1 MGNMNLKMRI
11 LVVDDFASMRKIIK
25 GLLKQI
31 GFQNIE
37 EADDGSTALEKL
49 KIGEFD
55 LVICDWNMPKVPGIE
70 VLKAIRND
78 PRLKDLPFL
87 MVTAEA
93 KKDNVMEAV
102 KAGVNQYIVKP
113 FTAETL
119 KKKIEKIFDEG

>member
-1 MGNMNLKMRI
+1 MNLKMRI
-11 LVVDDFASMRKIIK
+11 LVVDDFASMRNIIK

-37 EADDGSTALEKL
+37 EAKDGSTALEKL
-49 KIGEFD
+49 KIGKFD

-70 VLKAIRND
+70 VLKAVRND

-87 MVTAEA
+87 MVTAKA

-119 KKKIEKIFDEG
+119 QKKIEKIFDEG